1 MIRETLKSRLEQ
13 AGVSYDPRLGVKV
26 NDHLQTTN
34 ARIYAAGDICMKWK
48 FTHAADAAARIV
60 IQNALFLGRKKL
72 GEARERGVALDSFI
86 KRMSEVDRA
95 IADGETEGFVKVHA
109 RKGSAQLLGATIV
122 ARHAGEMIG
131 EIALAMTGKLGLGTI
146 ANAIHPYPTQAEA
159 IRKTAEQWNRTRLT
173 PSVQRLLNT
182 WLSWRR

>member
-1 MIRETLKSRLEQ
+1 M
-13 AGVSYDPRLGVKV
+13 

-72 GEARERGVALDSFI
+72 SALTVPWCTYTDPEIAHVGLSEREARERDVAVDSFI
-86 KRMSEVDRA
+86 KPMSEVDRA
-95 IADGETEGFVKVHA
+95 IVDGETEGFVKVHA

-146 ANAIHPYPTQAEA
+146 ANAIHLTQP
-159 IRKTAEQWNRTRLT
+159 RPK
-173 PSVQRLLNT
+173 PSAKLPINGIAPDSLRAC
-182 WLSWRR
+182 SAS